1 MASVNLALS
10 EVVSKVDSL
19 QVCVPFS
26 LRGFP
31 SSLRQLE
38 VNNDFACVPF
48 WLRFPKDQ
56 ISGARLHL
64 YERRQ
69 DKVAGI

>member
-1 MASVNLALS
+1 MVMACVNLALA
-10 EVVSKVDSL
+10 ELVSKVDSL

-31 SSLRQLE
+31 STLKKLN

-48 WLRFPKDQ
+48 WLRFPKDKT
-56 ISGARLHL
+56 SSAGTTRLRL
-64 YERRQ
+64 YEKS
-69 DKVAGI
+69 D